1 MSTLWTVKDVNGT
14 PTEVQ
19 STLDD
24 FKTDLADQLIS
35 VYVYVGAPTDD
46 GWIVAKTACALY
58 AGTNPWLFEDIAD
71 LRPWLP
77 TGSPAGIAFGYDD
90 TPGALLDATAATD
103 LTKVRK
109 AIRARS

>member
-1 MSTLWTVKDVNGT
+1 MSTLWTVKNVNGT

-19 STLDD
+19 STIDD
-24 FKTDLADQLIS
+24 FKADLADQLTS
-35 VYVYVGAPTDD
+35 VYVYVGARTDD

-58 AGTNPWLFEDIAD
+58 AGTAPWLFDDIAD

-77 TGSPAGIAFGYDD
+77 NGTPAGIAFGYDD
-90 TPGALLDATAATD
+90 APGALLDAAAATD

-109 AIRARS
+109 AIRSSS

>member
-19 STLDD
+19 STIDD
-24 FKTDLADQLIS
+24 FKADLADQLTS
-35 VYVYVGAPTDD
+35 VYVYVGARADD

-58 AGTNPWLFEDIAD
+58 AGTNPWLFDDIAD
-71 LRPWLP
+71 LRPWVA

-90 TPGALLDATAATD
+90 APDVFLDAIAATD
-103 LTKVRK
+103 LAKVRK
-109 AIRARS
+109 AIRSSS